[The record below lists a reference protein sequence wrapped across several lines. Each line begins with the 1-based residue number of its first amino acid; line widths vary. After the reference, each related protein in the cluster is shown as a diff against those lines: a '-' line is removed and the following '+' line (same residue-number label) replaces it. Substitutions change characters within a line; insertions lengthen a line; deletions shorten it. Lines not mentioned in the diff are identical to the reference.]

1 MYIKKY
7 YALFPS
13 INGLAPTQRK
23 PKLLIFNFIALSQTS
38 QMSVL
43 TYTFLFPSFL
53 FQRKITHNMDQ
64 AVSAEKNWKCL
75 NHPITRR
82 RPSGRSDMAGFQG

>member
-23 PKLLIFNFIALSQTS
+23 PKLLIFNFITLSQTS

-43 TYTFLFPSFL
+43 TYTFLFPSL
-53 FQRKITHNMDQ
+53 GE
-64 AVSAEKNWKCL
+64 AEEIKWTLETSISGL
-75 NHPITRR
+75 NPNSNQT
-82 RPSGRSDMAGFQG
+82 AQCF